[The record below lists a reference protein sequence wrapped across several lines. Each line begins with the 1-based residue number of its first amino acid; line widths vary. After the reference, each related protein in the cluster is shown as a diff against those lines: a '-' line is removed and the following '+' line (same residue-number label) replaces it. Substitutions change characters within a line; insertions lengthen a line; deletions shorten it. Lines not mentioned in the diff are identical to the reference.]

1 MKVLITGSAGF
12 IGNALSLRLLGRDD
26 EVIGVAEL
34 TRIISES
41 LENA

>member
-12 IGNALSLRLLGRDD
+12 FGSAPCLRLLGRDD

-34 TRIISES
+34 TRIIGDFM
-41 LENA
+41 ENA

>member
-12 IGNALSLRLLGRDD
+12 FGSAPCLRLLGRDD

-34 TRIISES
+34 TLIISES
-41 LENA
+41 LGNA